1 MTRPMAQE
9 TCGGP
14 RDRTPISKTKIK
26 IAKVQTVSSNVQLE
40 GLKLG
45 SDGAATWAR
54 RGTTAI
60 MFANQNVD
68 ALLAQTTDA
77 FRACIAVAQYG

>member
-1 MTRPMAQE
+1 M
-9 TCGGP
+9 GG
-14 RDRTPISKTKIK
+14 RDRRPISNTKIK

-45 SDGAATWAR
+45 SNGAAPWAR
-54 RGTTAI
+54 WSATAI
-60 MFANQNVD
+60 VFADQNVD
-68 ALLAQTTDA
+68 ALLAQTADA